1 MRTVESTKTKFMV
14 HPQEVYQE
22 RRGTAA
28 PNEKI
33 WHELTAEQ
41 KMAFYRLQGYG
52 YRLLFIRKVYNE
64 SLAIV
69 AQNQQL
75 AAIDSE
81 GNIDLDPQI
90 KIRA

>member
-1 MRTVESTKTKFMV
+1 MHTVESTKTKYMV
-14 HPQEVYQE
+14 HSQAVIQE
-22 RRGTAA
+22 RRGTAT
-28 PNEKI
+28 PNDKV
-33 WHELTAEQ
+33 WQALTAEQ

>member
-14 HPQEVYQE
+14 PPQQVYQE
-22 RRGTAA
+22 RRDTSV
-28 PNEKI
+28 PNEQL

-52 YRLLFIRKVYNE
+52 YRLLFIRKVYNN

-69 AQNQQL
+69 AQSQQL
-75 AAIDSE
+75 AAIDRE
-81 GNIDLDPQI
+81 GNIDLDPQL